1 PLDEPYS
8 IPAKTA
14 AAVNATRAYGG
25 RVIAVGTTVVRALE
39 AAGARNGIVRAGN
52 DIATGRIGV
61 GKKLRIVDAIAT
73 GTPEP
78 GPTHHA
84 LLGAF
89 LGETPLRR
97 LDAELATNH
106 YRTHEFGDS
115 LLIERGD
122 GSISGWAEDAYRH
135 VLPGAQASVAL

>member
-1 PLDEPYS
+1 MTNRIVRVPL
-8 IPAKTA
+8 
-14 AAVNATRAYGG
+14 
-25 RVIAVGTTVVRALE
+25 VRALE

-52 DIATGRIGV
+52 YVATGRI
-61 GKKLRIVDAIAT
+61 RRREETPDRRCNHHRHTSA
-73 GTPEP
+73 GTS
-78 GPTHHA
+78 HHA

-89 LGETPLRR
+89 FGETPLRR

-122 GSISGWAEDAYRH
+122 GSISGWSEDAYRH
-135 VLPGAQASVAL
+135 VLPGAQVGAHCDGRV